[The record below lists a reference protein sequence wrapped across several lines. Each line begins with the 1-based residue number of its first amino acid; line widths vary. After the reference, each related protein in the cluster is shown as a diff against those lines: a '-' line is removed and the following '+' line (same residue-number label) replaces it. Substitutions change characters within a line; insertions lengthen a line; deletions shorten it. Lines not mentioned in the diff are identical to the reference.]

1 MTGVA
6 TMSNAVSFVKN
17 DIMGFFRRTNS
28 RSGAILTRV
37 FFHKQYS
44 RYNPKQQEAFDQA
57 VRELVTDR
65 LLEKRDD
72 SLYLTHKGE
81 DEIYQ

>member
-1 MTGVA
+1 
-6 TMSNAVSFVKN
+6 MSA
-17 DIMGFFRRTNS
+17 
-28 RSGAILTRV
+28 

>member
-1 MTGVA
+1 
-6 TMSNAVSFVKN
+6 MSNAVSFVKN
-17 DIMGFFRRTNS
+17 DIMDFFRRTNS
-28 RSGAILTRV
+28 RSGAILPPA

-57 VRELVTDR
+57 VRELVTNR